1 MFLVVGG
8 PAFVVNSGLLN
19 MALTISLPL
28 LLWAA
33 PASLTMIWRK
43 PVAQRT

>member
-1 MFLVVGG
+1 MFLVVDG

-28 LLWAA
+28 LLWAPA
-33 PASLTMIWRK
+33 ASLTMIWRK